1 MMYGDEMRQQGF
13 HNVHDKHPP
22 QEGEYLVVDHNGNRF
37 ISYFHI
43 NKFGTPCWMISGK
56 YKDKG
61 YDICWWKEKKDE

>member
-1 MMYGDEMRQQGF
+1 MYGDEMRQQGF